1 MRLLGT
7 YSSPFVRKIRIF
19 IAERQIDCPFVHD
32 HPRRPGA
39 QAQRWSPIGKVPIL
53 VLDDDDADAD
63 GGALYDSPVILEWL
77 DARARAGDRWLPAD
91 GPARWALLRSQ
102 AVADGLIESVI
113 KVWLEN
119 RRPDAR
125 RDVIDWEQ
133 RRIDRVLATLHTAVR
148 PDRFGLVELWTGV
161 ALDYLDFRLGPAWRA
176 GHDAL
181 AAFLDQ
187 VRTRASF
194 RATAIRDDPA

>member
-19 IAERQIDCPFVHD
+19 VAERQIDCPFVHD
-32 HPRRPGA
+32 HPRREGA
-39 QAQRWSPIGKVPIL
+39 RAHLLSPIGKVPIL
-53 VLDDDDADAD
+53 ELDDADG

-77 DARARAGDRWLPAD
+77 DARAGERWLPAEA
-91 GPARWALLRSQ
+91 PERWALLRSQ

-113 KVWLEN
+113 KVWIEN
-119 RRPDAR
+119 RRTDAR
-125 RDVIDWEQ
+125 RDIVDWEQ
-133 RRIDRVLATLHTAVR
+133 HRIARVLATLHTDVR
-148 PDRFGLVELWTGV
+148 TDRFGLAELWTGV
-161 ALDYLDFRLGPAWRA
+161 ALDYLEFRLGPAWRA

-181 AAFLDQ
+181 VAFLDN
-187 VRTRASF
+187 VRARASF

>member
-19 IAERQIDCPFVHD
+19 VAERQIDCPFVHD

-39 QAQRWSPIGKVPIL
+39 QAHRWSPIGKVPIL
-53 VLDDDDADAD
+53 VPDDDDDTD

-77 DARARAGDRWLPAD
+77 DARAGDRWLPAD
-91 GPARWALLRSQ
+91 GPERWALLRSQ

-125 RDVIDWEQ
+125 TDITAWEQ

-148 PDRFGLVELWTGV
+148 PDRFGLAELWTGV
-161 ALDYLDFRLGPAWRA
+161 ALDYLDFRLGSAWRA
-176 GHDAL
+176 GHEAL

-187 VRTRASF
+187 VRARASF